1 MTAPALRL
9 DINTADL
16 DDERRRAL
24 AAGLA
29 RRLSRAGDFAVAEA
43 GSEPVEGARGDLAT
57 VGSLLVEWAQAYGP
71 VVAAGAAGALG
82 ERIVGALVATV
93 QGWLRDAGP
102 EVTEVVVDTGD
113 GTRLTVTPNGA
124 GAEEVRA
131 FVQAYAERLQRE
143 AP

>member
-1 MTAPALRL
+1 MAGSALTVRL
-9 DINTADL
+9 VGDDL

-43 GSEPVEGARGDLAT
+43 AGEPVEGARGDLAT
-57 VGSLLVEWAQAYGP
+57 VGALLVEWAQVYGP
-71 VVAAGAAGALG
+71 LVAAGAAGALG
-82 ERIVGALVATV
+82 ERIVGALVVTV

-124 GAEEVRA
+124 DAEEVRA
-131 FVQAYAERLQRE
+131 VVDAYAARLESE

>member
-1 MTAPALRL
+1 MAGSALTVRL
-9 DINTADL
+9 VRDDL

-43 GSEPVEGARGDLAT
+43 RSGRVEGARGDLAT
-57 VGSLLVEWAQAYGP
+57 VGTLLVEWAQVYGP
-71 VVAAGAAGALG
+71 LVAAGAAGALG

-124 GAEEVRA
+124 DADEVRA
-131 FVQAYAERLQRE
+131 VVDAYAERLKGE